1 MKTTNYLFVAF
12 GAAALTLTAC
22 NNDDDVLNGGQEPGV
37 VNIVTSING
46 PQTRV
51 VMNENGSGSF
61 TDGDKIKLEV
71 FNLDLGRVSEYDY
84 TIGSTKLYWEDVAT
98 KIGEA
103 DSYTFGGWY
112 ANPLPNDLLA
122 MPNFDVAAAEDPD
135 LLLATPATAGVGA
148 TVNLVF
154 KHAMHKLVVK
164 VTYDGDFTG
173 VNTNNVSIKPV
184 GMNASAAINVQ
195 TGIVTP
201 GEATDTDG
209 DYAARTLTSNSC
221 SFILAPQKLTKGAE
235 WLEIN
240 LDGQKT
246 LTFNVPANYTTY
258 GGSTEALSQLNSGE
272 VLTLN
277 LTIKKVA
284 GGGDDE
290 KTEVV
295 LTTGQIT
302 AWNSQGTVDGEVQV
316 NGNN

>member
-61 TDGDKIKLEV
+61 EDTKDKLKLAV
-71 FNLDLGRVSEYDY
+71 YGSADVTYPDY
-84 TIGSTKLYWEDVAT
+84 TVGTTVLYWEDV
-98 KIGEA
+98 EA
-103 DSYTFGGWY
+103 GVGTGPYTFGGWFTKTD
-112 ANPLPNDLLA
+112 LPATLTSFN
-122 MPNFDVAAAEDPD
+122 AATASDPD
-135 LLLATPATAGVGA
+135 LLLAAPATNVSKGE
-148 TVNLVF
+148 TVNLNF
-154 KHAMHKLVVK
+154 KHAMHKLVVN

-209 DYAARTLTSNSC
+209 EYAARTLTNNAC
-221 SFILAPQKLTKGAE
+221 SFILAPQKLTTGAA

-240 LDGQKT
+240 LDGQT
-246 LTFNVPANYTTY
+246 LTFYVPASYTTS
-258 GGSTEALSQLNSGE
+258 GSSTEDLSQLNSGE

-277 LTIKKVA
+277 LTIKKVT
-284 GGGDDE
+284 GGTDPD
-290 KTEVV
+290 KTVIV

-302 AWNSQGTVDGEVQV
+302 AWNSQGTVEGEVQV

>member
-51 VMNENGSGSF
+51 PVLDANGAGSF
-61 TDGDKIKLEV
+61 QGTDTLKLAV
-71 FNLDLGRVSEYDY
+71 YGSSTGIYQANYY
-84 TIGSTKLYWEDVAT
+84 PGSTKLYWEDVKANA
-98 KIGEA
+98 GEGN
-103 DSYTFGGWY
+103 YTFAAWY
-112 ANPLPNDLLA
+112 NGNEPADLVA
-122 MPNFDVAAAEDPD
+122 DATFDVAAAKDKD
-135 LLLATPATAGVGA
+135 LLLATPVTVGEGA
-148 TVNLVF
+148 QVNLNF
-154 KHAMHKLVVK
+154 KHAMHKLVVN

-173 VNTNNVSIKPV
+173 VNKENVSIKPV
-184 GMNASAAINVQ
+184 GMNATTEIDIKAGTVAV
-195 TGIVTP
+195 
-201 GEATDTDG
+201 GEANATKGT
-209 DYAARTLTSNSC
+209 YAAQLLDVNNAC
-221 SFILAPQKLTKGAE
+221 SFILAPQKLTTGAA

-246 LTFNVPANYTTY
+246 LTFNVPASYTTS

-277 LTIKKVA
+277 LMIKKVA

-290 KTEVV
+290 KTEIV
-295 LTTGQIT
+295 LKTGQIT
-302 AWNSQGTVDGEVQV
+302 AWNSQGTVEGEVQV

>member
-51 VMNENGSGSF
+51 VMNDDGSGSF
-61 TDGDKIKLEV
+61 EDTKDKLKLAV
-71 FNLDLGRVSEYDY
+71 YGSADVTYPDY
-84 TIGSTKLYWEDVAT
+84 TVGTTVLYWEDV
-98 KIGEA
+98 EA
-103 DSYTFGGWY
+103 GVGTGPYTFGGWFTKTD
-112 ANPLPNDLLA
+112 LPATLTSFN
-122 MPNFDVAAAEDPD
+122 AATASDPD
-135 LLLATPATAGVGA
+135 LLLAAPATNVSKGE
-148 TVNLVF
+148 TVNLNF
-154 KHAMHKLVVK
+154 KHAMHKLVVN

-209 DYAARTLTSNSC
+209 DYAARTLTSNAC
-221 SFILAPQKLTKGAE
+221 SFILAPQKLTTGAA

-246 LTFNVPANYTTY
+246 LTFNVPASYTTS

-277 LTIKKVA
+277 LTIKKVT
-284 GGGDDE
+284 GGTDPE
-290 KTEVV
+290 KTEIV

-302 AWNSQGTVDGEVQV
+302 AWNSQGTVEGEVQA

>member
-51 VMNENGSGSF
+51 VMNNDGSGSF
-61 TDGDKIKLEV
+61 EDSKDKLKLAV
-71 FNLDLGRVSEYDY
+71 YGSADAAYQVDY
-84 TIGSTKLYWEDVAT
+84 TVGATALYWEDV
-98 KIGEA
+98 EA
-103 DSYTFGGWY
+103 GVGTGPYTFGGWFTKTD
-112 ANPLPNDLLA
+112 LPATLTSFN
-122 MPNFDVAAAEDPD
+122 AATASDPD
-135 LLLATPATAGVGA
+135 LLLAAPATNVSKGE
-148 TVNLVF
+148 TVNLNF
-154 KHAMHKLVVK
+154 KHAMHKLVVN

-209 DYAARTLTSNSC
+209 DYAAQTLINNAC

-240 LDGQKT
+240 LDGQT
-246 LTFNVPANYTTY
+246 LTFYVPASYTTS
-258 GGSTEALSQLNSGE
+258 GSSTEALSQLNSGE

-302 AWNSQGTVDGEVQV
+302 AWNSQGTVNGEVQV

>member
-61 TDGDKIKLEV
+61 EDTKDKLKLAV
-71 FNLDLGRVSEYDY
+71 YGSADVTYPDY
-84 TIGSTKLYWEDVAT
+84 TVGTTALYWEDV
-98 KIGEA
+98 EA
-103 DSYTFGGWY
+103 GVGTGPYTFGGWFTKTD
-112 ANPLPNDLLA
+112 LPTTLTSFN
-122 MPNFDVAAAEDPD
+122 AATASDPD
-135 LLLATPATAGVGA
+135 LLLAAPATNVSKGE
-148 TVNLVF
+148 TVNLNF
-154 KHAMHKLVVK
+154 KHAMHKLVVN

-209 DYAARTLTSNSC
+209 DYAAQTLINNAC
-221 SFILAPQKLTKGAE
+221 SFILAPQKLTIDAA

-240 LDGQKT
+240 LDGKT
-246 LTFNVPANYTTY
+246 LTFYVPASYTTS

-277 LTIKKVA
+277 LTIKKIS
-284 GGGDDE
+284 GGTDPD
-290 KTEVV
+290 KTEIV
-295 LTTGQIT
+295 LKTGQIT
-302 AWNSQGTVDGEVQV
+302 AWNSQGTVEGEVQV

>member
-51 VMNENGSGSF
+51 VMNDDGSGNF

-71 FNLDLGRVSEYDY
+71 FNLDLGRASEYDY

-98 KIGEA
+98 RFGEA

-112 ANPLPNDLLA
+112 ANPLPENLWA

-135 LLLATPATAGVGA
+135 LLLATPATAAVGE

-154 KHAMHKLVVK
+154 KHAMHKLAVN

-173 VNTNNVSIKPV
+173 VDLNAVTVKPV
-184 GMNASAAINVQ
+184 GMNRLATVNVENG
-195 TGIVTP
+195 TVTV
-201 GEATDTDG
+201 GEAEYEDG
-209 DYAARTLTSNSC
+209 EYAARTLTNNAC
-221 SFILAPQKLTKGAE
+221 EFILAPQKLTTGAA

-240 LDGQKT
+240 LGGQP
-246 LTFNVPANYTTY
+246 LTFNVPANYTTS

-277 LTIKKVA
+277 LTIKKVT
-284 GGGDDE
+284 GGTDPD
-290 KTEVV
+290 KTEIV

-302 AWNSQGTVDGEVQV
+302 AWNSQGTVEGEVQV

>member
-61 TDGDKIKLEV
+61 EDTKDKLKLAV
-71 FNLDLGRVSEYDY
+71 YGSGNADYQVDY
-84 TIGSTKLYWEDVAT
+84 TVGTTVLYWEDVET
-98 KIGEA
+98 GVGTGP
-103 DSYTFGGWY
+103 YTFGGWFTKTD
-112 ANPLPNDLLA
+112 LPATLTSFN
-122 MPNFDVAAAEDPD
+122 AATASDPD
-135 LLLATPATAGVGA
+135 LLLAAPATNVSKGA
-148 TVNLVF
+148 TVNLNF
-154 KHAMHKLVVK
+154 KHAMHKLVVN

-173 VNTNNVSIKPV
+173 VNKENVSIKPV
-184 GMNASAAINVQ
+184 GMNATTEIDIKAGTVAV
-195 TGIVTP
+195 
-201 GEATDTDG
+201 GEANATKGT
-209 DYAARTLTSNSC
+209 YAAQLLDVNNAC
-221 SFILAPQKLTKGAE
+221 SFILAPQKLTTGAA

-246 LTFNVPANYTTY
+246 LTFNVPASYTTS
-258 GGSTEALSQLNSGE
+258 GGSTEDLSQLNSGE

-277 LTIKKVA
+277 LTIKKVT
-284 GGGDDE
+284 GGTDPE
-290 KTEVV
+290 KTEIV
-295 LTTGQIT
+295 LKTGQIT
-302 AWNSQGTVDGEVQV
+302 AWNSQGTVEGDVQV

>member
-22 NNDDDVLNGGQEPGV
+22 NNDDDMLNGGSQPGV

-51 VMNENGSGSF
+51 PVLDANGAGSF
-61 TDGDKIKLEV
+61 QGTDMLKLAV
-71 FNLDLGRVSEYDY
+71 Y
-84 TIGSTKLYWEDVAT
+84 GSSTGIYQANYYPGTTKLYWEDVKANA
-98 KIGEA
+98 GEGN
-103 DSYTFGGWY
+103 YTFAAWY
-112 ANPLPNDLLA
+112 NGNEPADLVA
-122 MPNFDVAAAEDPD
+122 DATFDVAAAKDKD
-135 LLLATPATAGVGA
+135 LLLATPVTVGEGA
-148 TVNLVF
+148 QVNLNF
-154 KHAMHKLVVK
+154 KHAMHKLVVN

-209 DYAARTLTSNSC
+209 DYAAQTLTSNSC

-240 LDGQKT
+240 LDGQT
-246 LTFNVPANYTTY
+246 LTFNVPARYTTS
-258 GGSTEALSQLNSGE
+258 GSSTEDLSQLNSGE

-295 LTTGQIT
+295 LTTGKIA
-302 AWNSQGTVDGEVQV
+302 AWGNQGSYTGNVDYVYE
-316 NGNN
+316 

>member
-51 VMNENGSGSF
+51 VMNDDGSGSF

-71 FNLDLGRVSEYDY
+71 FNLDLGRAGGYDY

-98 KIGEA
+98 RFGEA

-135 LLLATPATAGVGA
+135 LLLATPATAAVGE

-154 KHAMHKLVVK
+154 KHAMHKLAVN

-173 VNTNNVSIKPV
+173 VDLNAVTVKPV
-184 GMNASAAINVQ
+184 GMNRLATVNVENG
-195 TGIVTP
+195 TVTV
-201 GEATDTDG
+201 GEAEYEDG
-209 DYAARTLTSNSC
+209 EYAARTLTNNAC
-221 SFILAPQKLTKGAE
+221 EFILAPQKLTTGAA

-240 LDGQKT
+240 LGGQP
-246 LTFNVPANYTTY
+246 LTFNVPANYTTS

-302 AWNSQGTVDGEVQV
+302 AWNSQGTVEGEVQV

>member
-12 GAAALTLTAC
+12 GVAALTLTAC

-51 VMNENGSGSF
+51 VMNENGSGNF
-61 TDGDKIKLEV
+61 TDGDKIKLQV
-71 FNLDLGRVSEYDY
+71 FNLDLGRASEYDY

-103 DSYTFGGWY
+103 DSYKFGGWY
-112 ANPLPNDLLA
+112 ANPLPNNLLA

-135 LLLATPATAGVGA
+135 LLLATPATAAVGE

-154 KHAMHKLVVK
+154 KHAMHKLAVN

-173 VNTNNVSIKPV
+173 VDLNAVTVKPV
-184 GMNASAAINVQ
+184 GMNRLATVNVENG
-195 TGIVTP
+195 TVTV
-201 GEATDTDG
+201 GEAEYEDG
-209 DYAARTLTSNSC
+209 EYAARTLTNNAC
-221 SFILAPQKLTKGAE
+221 EFILAPQKLTTGAE
-235 WLEIN
+235 WLKIN
-240 LDGQKT
+240 LGGQP
-246 LTFNVPANYTTY
+246 LTFNVPANYTTS

-284 GGGDDE
+284 GGGDD

-316 NGNN
+316 NGN

>member
-1 MKTTNYLFVAF
+1 MKTTNYLFAAF

-22 NNDDDVLNGGQEPGV
+22 NNDDDVLGGGQEPGV

-51 VMNENGSGSF
+51 EMKEDGSGSF
-61 TDGDKIKLEV
+61 ENTKDKLKLAV
-71 FNLDLGRVSEYDY
+71 YGSGNADYQVDY
-84 TIGSTKLYWEDVAT
+84 TVGTTVLYWENVET
-98 KIGEA
+98 GVGTGP
-103 DSYTFGGWY
+103 YTFGG
-112 ANPLPNDLLA
+112 
-122 MPNFDVAAAEDPD
+122 VSKGE
-135 LLLATPATAGVGA
+135 
-148 TVNLVF
+148 TVNLNF

-164 VTYDGDFTG
+164 VTYEGDFTG
-173 VNTNNVSIKPV
+173 VNTGNVSIKPV

-209 DYAARTLTSNSC
+209 DYAARTLINNAC
-221 SFILAPQKLTKGAE
+221 SFILAPQKLTTDAE
-235 WLEIN
+235 WLKIN
-240 LDGQKT
+240 LDGQT
-246 LTFNVPANYTTY
+246 LTFNVPARYTTS
-258 GGSTEALSQLNSGE
+258 GDSTEALSQLNSGE

-277 LTIKKVA
+277 LTIKKEA
-284 GGGDDE
+284 GGTDPD
-290 KTEVV
+290 KTVIV

>member
-51 VMNENGSGSF
+51 VMNDDGSGSF

-71 FNLDLGRVSEYDY
+71 FNLDLSRADEYDY

-112 ANPLPNDLLA
+112 ANPLPNNLLA

-135 LLLATPATAGVGA
+135 LLLATPATAGVGE

-154 KHAMHKLVVK
+154 KHAMHKLVVN

-173 VNTNNVSIKPV
+173 VDLNAVTVKPV
-184 GMNASAAINVQ
+184 GMNRLATVNVENG
-195 TGIVTP
+195 TVTV
-201 GEATDTDG
+201 GEAEYEDG
-209 DYAARTLTSNSC
+209 EYAARTLTNNAC
-221 SFILAPQKLTKGAE
+221 EFILAPQKLTTGAA

-240 LDGQKT
+240 LGDQT
-246 LTFNVPANYTTY
+246 LTFNVPANYTTS

-295 LTTGQIT
+295 LKTGQID
-302 AWNSQGTVDGEVQV
+302 AWGTQGSYTGDVDFVYE
-316 NGNN
+316 

>member
-12 GAAALTLTAC
+12 GAAVLTLTAC

-51 VMNENGSGSF
+51 VMNDDGSGNF

-71 FNLDLGRVSEYDY
+71 FNLDLGRASEYDY

-98 KIGEA
+98 KLGEA

-112 ANPLPNDLLA
+112 ANPLPNDLWA
-122 MPNFDVAAAEDPD
+122 MQNFDVAAAKDPD
-135 LLLATPATAGVGA
+135 LLLATPATANVGG

-154 KHAMHKLVVK
+154 KHAMHKLMVN

-173 VNTNNVSIKPV
+173 VDQDAVTVKPV
-184 GMNASAAINVQ
+184 GMNRNATVNVEDG
-195 TGIVTP
+195 TVIV
-201 GEATDTDG
+201 GEAEYEDG
-209 DYAARTLTSNSC
+209 DYAAQTLTNNAC
-221 SFILAPQKLTKGAE
+221 SFILAPQKLTTGDA

-240 LDGQKT
+240 LDGQP
-246 LTFNVPANYTTY
+246 LTFYVPANYTTS
-258 GGSTEALSQLNSGE
+258 GGSSEALTQLNSGE

-284 GGGDDE
+284 GGGDD

-302 AWNSQGTVDGEVQV
+302 AWNSQGTVEGQVQA

>member
-22 NNDDDVLNGGQEPGV
+22 NNDDDVLNSGQEPGV

-51 VMNENGSGSF
+51 EMKEDGSGSF
-61 TDGDKIKLEV
+61 ENTKDKLKLAV
-71 FNLDLGRVSEYDY
+71 YGSGNADYQVDY
-84 TIGSTKLYWEDVAT
+84 TVGTTVLYWENVET
-98 KIGEA
+98 GVGTGP
-103 DSYTFGGWY
+103 YTFGGWFTKTG
-112 ANPLPNDLLA
+112 LPATLTSFN
-122 MPNFDVAAAEDPD
+122 AATASDPD
-135 LLLATPATAGVGA
+135 LLLAAPATNVSKGE
-148 TVNLVF
+148 TVNLNF

-164 VTYDGDFTG
+164 VTYEGDFTG
-173 VNTNNVSIKPV
+173 VNTGNVSIKPV

-209 DYAARTLTSNSC
+209 DYAAQTLTSNSC
-221 SFILAPQKLTKGAE
+221 SFILAPQKLTPDAE
-235 WLEIN
+235 WLKIN
-240 LDGQKT
+240 LDGQT
-246 LTFNVPANYTTY
+246 LTFNVPANYTTS

-277 LTIKKVA
+277 LTIKKVT

-295 LTTGQIT
+295 LTTGEIA
-302 AWNSQGTVDGEVQV
+302 AWGNQGSYTGNVDYVYE
-316 NGNN
+316 

>member
-51 VMNENGSGSF
+51 PVLNANGAGSF
-61 TDGDKIKLEV
+61 QGTDTLKLAV
-71 FNLDLGRVSEYDY
+71 Y
-84 TIGSTKLYWEDVAT
+84 GSSTGIYQANYYPGTTKLYWEDVKANA
-98 KIGEA
+98 GEGN
-103 DSYTFGGWY
+103 YTFAAWY
-112 ANPLPNDLLA
+112 NGNEPADLVA
-122 MPNFDVAAAEDPD
+122 DATFDVAAAKDKD
-135 LLLATPATAGVGA
+135 LLLATPVTVGEGA
-148 TVNLVF
+148 QVNLNF
-154 KHAMHKLVVK
+154 KHAMHKLVVN
-164 VTYDGDFTG
+164 VTYDGDFSN
-173 VNTNNVSIKPV
+173 VDRNNVTIQPV
-184 GMNASAAINVQ
+184 GMNASAAIDVKAGNV
-195 TGIVTP
+195 TV
-201 GEATDTDG
+201 GEASEADG
-209 DYAARTLTSNSC
+209 TYAAEPLTNNAC
-221 SFILAPQKLTKGAE
+221 SFILAPQKLTTDAE

-240 LDGQKT
+240 LDGKT
-246 LTFNVPANYTTY
+246 LTFYVPASYTTS
-258 GGSTEALSQLNSGE
+258 GSSTEDLSQLNSGE

-277 LTIKKVA
+277 LTIKKVT

-302 AWNSQGTVDGEVQV
+302 AWNSQGTVNGEVQV

>member
-1 MKTTNYLFVAF
+1 MKTTYYLFLAF

-22 NNDDDVLNGGQEPGV
+22 NNDDDVPGGGQEPGV

-51 VMNENGSGSF
+51 VMNDDGSGSF
-61 TDGDKIKLEV
+61 EDSKDKLKLAV
-71 FNLDLGRVSEYDY
+71 YGSADAAYQVDY
-84 TIGSTKLYWEDVAT
+84 TVGATVLYWEDV
-98 KIGEA
+98 EA
-103 DSYTFGGWY
+103 GVGTGPYTFGGWFTKTD
-112 ANPLPNDLLA
+112 LPATLTSFN
-122 MPNFDVAAAEDPD
+122 AATASDPD
-135 LLLATPATAGVGA
+135 LLLAAPATNVSKGE
-148 TVNLVF
+148 TVNLNF
-154 KHAMHKLVVK
+154 KHAMHK
-164 VTYDGDFTG
+164 
-173 VNTNNVSIKPV
+173 SIKPV

-209 DYAARTLTSNSC
+209 DYAARTLTNNAC
-221 SFILAPQKLTKGAE
+221 TFILAPQKLTTDAE

-240 LDGQKT
+240 LDGQT
-246 LTFNVPANYTTY
+246 LTFNVPANYTTS

-295 LTTGQIT
+295 LTTGQIA
-302 AWNSQGTVDGEVQV
+302 AWGTQGSYTGDVDFVYE
-316 NGNN
+316 

>member
-51 VMNENGSGSF
+51 VMNDDGSGNF
-61 TDGDKIKLEV
+61 EDTKDKLKLAV
-71 FNLDLGRVSEYDY
+71 YGSADVTYPDY
-84 TIGSTKLYWEDVAT
+84 TVGTTVLYWEDV
-98 KIGEA
+98 EA
-103 DSYTFGGWY
+103 GVGTGPYTFGGWFTKTD
-112 ANPLPNDLLA
+112 LPATLTSFN
-122 MPNFDVAAAEDPD
+122 AATASDPD
-135 LLLATPATAGVGA
+135 LLLAAPATNVSKGE
-148 TVNLVF
+148 TVNLNF
-154 KHAMHKLVVK
+154 KHAMHKLVVN

-173 VNTNNVSIKPV
+173 VNTDNVSIKPV

-209 DYAARTLTSNSC
+209 DYAAQTLINNAC
-221 SFILAPQKLTKGAE
+221 SFILAPQKLTTDAE
-235 WLEIN
+235 WLKIN
-240 LDGQKT
+240 LDGQT
-246 LTFNVPANYTTY
+246 LTFYVPASYTTS

-277 LTIKKVA
+277 LTIKKVT
-284 GGGDDE
+284 GGTDPD
-290 KTEVV
+290 KTEIV

-302 AWNSQGTVDGEVQV
+302 AWNSQGTVEGEVQV

>member
-1 MKTTNYLFVAF
+1 MKTTNYLFAAF

-51 VMNENGSGSF
+51 EMKEDGSGSF
-61 TDGDKIKLEV
+61 ENTKDKLKLAV
-71 FNLDLGRVSEYDY
+71 YGSGNADYQVDY
-84 TIGSTKLYWEDVAT
+84 TVGTTVLYWENVET
-98 KIGEA
+98 GVGTGP
-103 DSYTFGGWY
+103 YTFGGWFTKTG
-112 ANPLPNDLLA
+112 LPATLTSFN
-122 MPNFDVAAAEDPD
+122 AATASDPD
-135 LLLATPATAGVGA
+135 LLLAAPATNVSKGE
-148 TVNLVF
+148 TVNLNF

-164 VTYDGDFTG
+164 VTYEGDFTG
-173 VNTNNVSIKPV
+173 VNTDNVSIKPV
-184 GMNASAAINVQ
+184 GMNASADINVQ

-221 SFILAPQKLTKGAE
+221 SFILAPQKLTPDAP

-240 LDGQKT
+240 LDGQT
-246 LTFNVPANYTTY
+246 LTFNVPARYTTS
-258 GGSTEALSQLNSGE
+258 GSSTEALSQLNSGE

-295 LTTGQIT
+295 LTTGEIA
-302 AWNSQGTVDGEVQV
+302 AWGNQGSYTGNVDYVYE
-316 NGNN
+316 